1 MAQLNPQTILEALAT
16 VTDPATGRNLVEAKM
31 IQGLQEKDGHVAFAI
46 EIDPARAGDMEEV
59 RKQAEKTVH
68 AMAGVLTVTAVLTA
82 EKKGAANAAPPPPQS
97 GQQRPG
103 GHGHGQSAPQAGADM
118 LPGVRSIIAVASGK
132 GGVGKS
138 TTAANLALGLA
149 AEGHS
154 VGLLDADIYGPSMP
168 RMMGI
173 TGQPASADGKTLDPM
188 ENYGIK
194 VMSMGFLVDEETPMI
209 WRGPMVQSALEQMMR
224 DVNWGALDVLV
235 VDMPP
240 GTGDAQLTMAQ
251 RVPLTGAVIVSTP
264 QDIALLDARKGLN
277 MFRKVD
283 VPVFGIIENMSYF
296 SCPHCGERSE
306 IFSHGGA
313 RREAERLG
321 VDFLGEVPLHID
333 IRTTADG
340 GHPIVVSMPEGEHA
354 LKYREIARDVWSRIE
369 KATGAEAKA
378 GPKIVF
384 Q

>member
-1 MAQLNPQTILEALAT
+1 M
-16 VTDPATGRNLVEAKM
+16 
-31 IQGLQEKDGHVAFAI
+31 
-46 EIDPARAGDMEEV
+46 
-59 RKQAEKTVH
+59 
-68 AMAGVLTVTAVLTA
+68 
-82 EKKGAANAAPPPPQS
+82 
-97 GQQRPG
+97 
-103 GHGHGQSAPQAGADM
+103 
-118 LPGVRSIIAVASGK
+118 RSIIAVASGK

-224 DVNWGALDVLV
+224 DVNWGELDVLV

-354 LKYREIARDVWSRIE
+354 LKYREIARDVWARIE
-369 KATGAEAKA
+369 KATGAEAKT